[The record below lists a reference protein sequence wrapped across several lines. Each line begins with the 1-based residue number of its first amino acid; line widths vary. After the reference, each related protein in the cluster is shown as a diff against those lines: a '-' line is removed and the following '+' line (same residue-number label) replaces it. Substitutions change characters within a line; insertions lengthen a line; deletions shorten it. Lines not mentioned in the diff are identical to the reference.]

1 MSERG
6 LALLLLLAADAASA
20 EVRAAG
26 GDGARVVLEQRL
38 SDPCAPPETV
48 LVGIPPGAE
57 PSLRLVH
64 VEEGPADRI
73 CGEGLDADP
82 GAPPAPVELLEV
94 GRFRRQRVAR
104 VRFPGRDGD
113 RPLGRVVAEVV
124 FGGPRGRGRPAAR
137 EGDEPLYAGAVLNY
151 EQSRRWRLPRRPAAS
166 PRTAGPASTGA
177 AYKITIRA
185 PGLYRVAGEDLA
197 GAQGA
202 ASAGLALLYGGGHAL
217 DPEQPAGVHSL
228 RPVAVIVDDG
238 GDGTFDAGD
247 QLLFYGEA
255 TSRWDGA
262 GPESPWLHNP
272 YSAENAYW
280 LVVDDPERALRIRPR
295 EQPPSAAAPADSFLE
310 RVRLESERFPTHT
323 TEQKIRS
330 GNEWYWTTMSNGAEE
345 TFRAVLPSPAPGTP
359 LLVRLGAISESESG
373 ETLRLHLN
381 GRRAGDL
388 VVNAEGPFVSELT
401 AADPV
406 DGINEL
412 RLRHVRGWRVKIDWF
427 ELEYRRRPRAE
438 GGQLLIPATGSAA
451 AWRAAGFTEAPR
463 VFAVEDGGLRE
474 VRGVEYSPA
483 DGSAAFADSAG
494 PSARYA
500 LAEPGSIRRPLA
512 VERREPYR
520 LLDRFAGAGYIV
532 IAHPAL
538 EAEARRLAAWR
549 ASDDRHGP
557 PFSTGVVT
565 TDEIYDAFSGGL
577 LDPAA
582 LRNFLHHAFEE
593 TRPSP
598 AFVVL
603 FGDGNFDYRDN
614 LGTGVGN
621 WVPPYEDEG
630 STWDEWFVRVAG
642 ADDLPDMAVG
652 RIAVRTPEEA
662 ALVVDKLIAYD
673 REPEPGPWRSR
684 VLLAADDTYHADK
697 PERVEPD
704 FVIDAERLAAGL
716 PPDLDV
722 DKLYLV
728 DYPLEGR
735 FKPRAGRDFVE
746 SFSRGALLLTWVGHG
761 NSQVLSHEHIFVVSR
776 DLQDL
781 GNGRRLPLVY
791 GAASQL
797 GIFDDPDRD
806 SMPEALLKHR
816 EGGVIAMIAA
826 TRVGFHPS
834 NMELALSFH
843 ERLLSSGREGVPV
856 GQALLE
862 AKLRSNRNPTNSRR
876 FSLFGD
882 PGTRLALPRLKVE
895 LEAADTLRALEMARV
910 RGRITRGGEPVPSF
924 EGRVR
929 LQVLDSSYLRRRV
942 EQGVTLEY
950 ERPGNAIFR
959 GIFPV
964 ASGGF
969 SVDFL
974 VPRDITYRGLTGRV
988 SALAWNP
995 EVSANGAAGPVA
1007 FTGLSQAPPSDD
1019 VEGPVIAFEAA
1030 GRALREGDVLAGD
1043 ASLRAT
1049 LRDAS
1054 GVNITGDVGHEIRL
1068 HIDGEASDVTGEYHA
1083 VDDFRRGE
1091 VAFDLPGLEP
1101 GRHRLRLEAWD
1112 ARNNWA
1118 EGELGIRVSEQVEA
1132 RLADLLFHPN
1142 PLAGGPG
1149 HFCFD
1154 LSAPVEEVRISVHT
1168 LAGRRVGRVEGRG
1181 EAGPNALAWEAPPA
1195 SPTGPTSTAPG
1206 PAAPRRPAFWSSP
1219 DRYCLRLP
1227 DRHAGL

>member
-1 MSERG
+1 M
-6 LALLLLLAADAASA
+6 
-20 EVRAAG
+20 
-26 GDGARVVLEQRL
+26 
-38 SDPCAPPETV
+38 
-48 LVGIPPGAE
+48 
-57 PSLRLVH
+57 
-64 VEEGPADRI
+64 
-73 CGEGLDADP
+73 
-82 GAPPAPVELLEV
+82 
-94 GRFRRQRVAR
+94 
-104 VRFPGRDGD
+104 
-113 RPLGRVVAEVV
+113 
-124 FGGPRGRGRPAAR
+124 
-137 EGDEPLYAGAVLNY
+137 
-151 EQSRRWRLPRRPAAS
+151 
-166 PRTAGPASTGA
+166 
-177 AYKITIRA
+177 
-185 PGLYRVAGEDLA
+185 
-197 GAQGA
+197 
-202 ASAGLALLYGGGHAL
+202 
-217 DPEQPAGVHSL
+217 
-228 RPVAVIVDDG
+228 
-238 GDGTFDAGD
+238 
-247 QLLFYGEA
+247 
-255 TSRWDGA
+255 
-262 GPESPWLHNP
+262 
-272 YSAENAYW
+272 
-280 LVVDDPERALRIRPR
+280 
-295 EQPPSAAAPADSFLE
+295 
-310 RVRLESERFPTHT
+310 
-323 TEQKIRS
+323 
-330 GNEWYWTTMSNGAEE
+330 
-345 TFRAVLPSPAPGTP
+345 
-359 LLVRLGAISESESG
+359 
-373 ETLRLHLN
+373 
-381 GRRAGDL
+381 
-388 VVNAEGPFVSELT
+388 
-401 AADPV
+401 
-406 DGINEL
+406 
-412 RLRHVRGWRVKIDWF
+412 
-427 ELEYRRRPRAE
+427 
-438 GGQLLIPATGSAA
+438 
-451 AWRAAGFTEAPR
+451 
-463 VFAVEDGGLRE
+463 
-474 VRGVEYSPA
+474 
-483 DGSAAFADSAG
+483 
-494 PSARYA
+494 
-500 LAEPGSIRRPLA
+500 
-512 VERREPYR
+512 
-520 LLDRFAGAGYIV
+520 
-532 IAHPAL
+532 
-538 EAEARRLAAWR
+538 
-549 ASDDRHGP
+549 
-557 PFSTGVVT
+557 
-565 TDEIYDAFSGGL
+565 
-577 LDPAA
+577 
-582 LRNFLHHAFEE
+582 
-593 TRPSP
+593 
-598 AFVVL
+598 
-603 FGDGNFDYRDN
+603 
-614 LGTGVGN
+614 
-621 WVPPYEDEG
+621 
-630 STWDEWFVRVAG
+630 AG
-642 ADDLPDMAVG
+642 ADDLPDLAVG

-776 DLQDL
+776 DLQELD
-781 GNGRRLPLVY
+781 NGRRLPLVY

-862 AKLRSNRNPTNSRR
+862 AKLRSNQNPTNSRR

-995 EVSANGAAGPVA
+995 GVSAHGAAGPVA

-1030 GRALREGDVLAGD
+1030 GRALREGDVLPGD

-1154 LSAPVEEVRISVHT
+1154 LSAPVDEVRISVHT

-1181 EAGPNALAWEAPPA
+1181 EAGPNAIAWEAPPGLA
-1195 SPTGPTSTAPG
+1195 NGTYLYSARAGGATRTGVLVIS
-1206 PAAPRRPAFWSSP
+1206 R
-1219 DRYCLRLP
+1219 
-1227 DRHAGL
+1227 

>member
-1 MSERG
+1 M
-6 LALLLLLAADAASA
+6 
-20 EVRAAG
+20 
-26 GDGARVVLEQRL
+26 
-38 SDPCAPPETV
+38 
-48 LVGIPPGAE
+48 
-57 PSLRLVH
+57 
-64 VEEGPADRI
+64 
-73 CGEGLDADP
+73 
-82 GAPPAPVELLEV
+82 
-94 GRFRRQRVAR
+94 
-104 VRFPGRDGD
+104 
-113 RPLGRVVAEVV
+113 
-124 FGGPRGRGRPAAR
+124 
-137 EGDEPLYAGAVLNY
+137 
-151 EQSRRWRLPRRPAAS
+151 
-166 PRTAGPASTGA
+166 
-177 AYKITIRA
+177 
-185 PGLYRVAGEDLA
+185 
-197 GAQGA
+197 
-202 ASAGLALLYGGGHAL
+202 
-217 DPEQPAGVHSL
+217 
-228 RPVAVIVDDG
+228 DDG

-247 QLLFYGEA
+247 ELLFYGEA
-255 TSRWDGA
+255 TSRWEGA
-262 GPESPWLHNP
+262 GEESPWLHNP

-280 LVVDDPERALRIRPR
+280 LVAGDPERALRRRPR
-295 EQPPSAAAPADSFLE
+295 ERPPSAAAGPDSFLE
-310 RVRLESERFPTHT
+310 RVRLEDERFPTHT

-330 GNEWYWTTMSNGAEE
+330 GTDWYWTSMSNGAEE
-345 TFRAVLPSPAPGTP
+345 VFPAVLPAPAAGTP
-359 LLVRLGAISESESG
+359 LLVRLGAVSESESG
-373 ETLRLHLN
+373 ETLRLYLN
-381 GRRAGDL
+381 GRGAGDL
-388 VVNAEGPFVSELT
+388 AVNAEGPFVSEAT
-401 AADPV
+401 AAEPLE
-406 DGINEL
+406 GINEL

-427 ELEYRRRPRAE
+427 ELEYRRRAHAE
-438 GGQLLIPATGSAA
+438 GGQLLLPAAGGAALYRATGFA
-451 AWRAAGFTEAPR
+451 EAPR
-463 VFAVEDGGLRE
+463 VFAVEAGGLRE
-474 VRGVEYSPA
+474 VRGVEYSAA

-494 PSARYA
+494 PSALYA
-500 LAEPGSIRRPLA
+500 LAEAGSIRRPL
-512 VERREPYR
+512 VVDRREPHR
-520 LLDRFAGAGYIV
+520 LLDRFAGAGYVV
-532 IAHPAL
+532 ITHPGL

-549 ASDDRHGP
+549 ASDDRRGP
-557 PFSTGVVT
+557 PFSTAVVT

-621 WVPPYEDEG
+621 WVPPYEEEG

-652 RIAVRTPEEA
+652 RIAVRTAGEA
-662 ALVVDKLIAYD
+662 AAVVDKLIAYD

-704 FVIDAERLAAGL
+704 FVIDAERLAAQL

-761 NSQVLSHEHIFVVSR
+761 NSQVLSHEHIFVLSR
-776 DLQDL
+776 DLQEL

-806 SMPEALLKHR
+806 CMPEALLKYR

-834 NMELALSFH
+834 NMELALHFH

-862 AKLRSNRNPTNSRR
+862 AKLRSNQNPANSRR

-910 RGRITRGGEPVPSF
+910 RGRITRGGEALPSF

-929 LQVLDSSYLRRRV
+929 LQVFDSSYLRRRV
-942 EQGVTLEY
+942 EQDVTLEY
-950 ERPGNAIFR
+950 ERPGSAIFR

-964 ASGGF
+964 ASGAF
-969 SVDFL
+969 AVDFL
-974 VPRDITYRGLTGRV
+974 VPRDITYRGLAGRV

-995 EVSANGAAGPVA
+995 DLSAYGAAGPVA
-1007 FTGLSQAPPSDD
+1007 FTGLSEAAPSDD

-1030 GRALREGDVLAGD
+1030 GRALQEGEVLPGD

-1068 HIDGEASDVTGEYHA
+1068 HIDGEVSDVTGDYHA

-1091 VAFDLPGLEP
+1091 VLFDLPGLEP
-1101 GRHRLRLEAWD
+1101 GVHRIRLEAWD

-1132 RLADLLFHPN
+1132 RLSELLFHPN

-1149 HFCFD
+1149 HFCFN
-1154 LSAPVEEVRISVHT
+1154 LSAPVDEVRISVRT
-1168 LAGRRVGRVEGRG
+1168 LAGRLVGRVEGRG
-1181 EAGPNALAWEAPPA
+1181 AAGYNTLAWEAP
-1195 SPTGPTSTAPG
+1195 
-1206 PAAPRRPAFWSSP
+1206 
-1219 DRYCLRLP
+1219 
-1227 DRHAGL
+1227 AGLANGTYLYSVRAGDGAKQTGVLVIAR